1 MSVRITFTP
10 QEIDLI
16 ERNELELFESKFP
29 SVAISRYDAVN
40 SSVHNRLG
48 VRIEEVFKA
57 NKMWVN
63 ADYDR
68 SRKISELRDGVWVKT
83 NRINVK
89 FCCRQLNDNNFTIK
103 KGDIILFPV
112 FNIDEKYEILS
123 IEFED
128 FITGT
133 HVPLHAS
140 AVIDLDHKWGE

>member
-1 MSVRITFTP
+1 MIRVTYTP

-16 ERNELELFESKFP
+16 ERNELELFESRFP
-29 SVAISRYDAVN
+29 SVAILRYDTSASN
-40 SSVHNRLG
+40 VHERLG
-48 VRIEEVFKA
+48 VRIDEVYKT

-68 SRKISELRDGVWVKT
+68 ARKINELREGVWVKT

-89 FCCRQLNDNNFTIK
+89 FCCRQLNDNNYVVK

-112 FNIDEKYEILS
+112 FNTDEKYEIMS
-123 IEFED
+123 AEYED
-128 FITGT
+128 FIIGT
-133 HVPLHAS
+133 HTPLHIT

>member
-1 MSVRITFTP
+1 MIRSAFSS

-16 ERNELELFESKFP
+16 ERNELELYESKFP
-29 SVAISRYDAVN
+29 SIAISRYDTSA
-40 SSVHNRLG
+40 STMHDRLG
-48 VRIEEVFKA
+48 VRIEEVFKT

-68 SRKISELRDGVWVKT
+68 QRKINELREGVWIKT

-89 FCCRQLNDNNFTIK
+89 FCCRQLNDNNYTIK
-103 KGDIILFPV
+103 KGDILLFPV
-112 FNIDEKYEILS
+112 FNTDEKYEILS
-123 IEFED
+123 LEYED

-133 HVPLHAS
+133 HTPLHVT